1 MPEPYPVVNVEESI
15 DWEVTRDFKDHSE
28 DVEPTGVEPMGSK
41 KKFWYRDRKGAW
53 WLFKYPRGT
62 SGEHWAEKVAAEVAG
77 RLGVPHCSVELAIF
91 DGNPGTVSQSF
102 VDERQGEK
110 LFLGNQAL
118 DETVSEYDPNM
129 SMRQLDYSL
138 ENILRALD
146 EKTDDPNDSKRQF
159 AEYLVLDAV
168 IGNTDR
174 HHENW
179 GILRTRIET
188 SPGWTR
194 TLDPSFDHASSLGR
208 ELSDEKRDMR
218 LCENRIGHYAE
229 RGSRGK
235 RGRGIHWSSSD
246 ERAPSP
252 LELVRLAAHGE
263 PDLFRPAISR
273 LEKLDDDS
281 LREIVNRVPDDWMSS
296 AAREF
301 AIALMR
307 YNVTTMREMM

>member
-1 MPEPYPVVNVEESI
+1 MLEPYPVVDVEESI
-15 DWEVTRDFKDHSE
+15 DWEVTRDFEDHSE

-41 KKFWYRDRKGAW
+41 EKFWYRDRKGAW

-91 DGNPGTVSQSF
+91 DRNPGTVSQSF
-102 VDERQGEK
+102 VDERLGEK

-159 AEYLVLDAV
+159 AEYVVLDAV

-179 GILRTRIET
+179 GILRTRTET

-194 TLDPSFDHASSLGR
+194 TLAPSFDHASSLGR
-208 ELSDEKRDMR
+208 ELSDDERDRR

-229 RGSRGK
+229 RGSKGK
-235 RGRGIHWSSSD
+235 KGRGIHWSSSD

-252 LELVRLAAHGE
+252 LELVRLAARGE

-301 AIALMR
+301 SVALMR
-307 YNVTTMREMM
+307 YTIETMREMR

>member
-1 MPEPYPVVNVEESI
+1 MLEPYPVVNVEESI
-15 DWEVTRDFKDHSE
+15 DWEVTRDFEDHSE

-41 KKFWYRDRKGAW
+41 EKFWYRDRKGAW

-102 VDERQGEK
+102 VDESQGQV
-110 LFLGNQAL
+110 LVHGNQAL
-118 DETVSEYDPNM
+118 DETVSEYDPKKRF
-129 SMRQLDYSL
+129 RQSDHTL
-138 ENILRALD
+138 ENIWVALARATED
-146 EKTDDPNDSKRQF
+146 AEESKRQF
-159 AEYLVLDAV
+159 AEYTVLDAV

-179 GILRTRIET
+179 GILRTRTET

-194 TLDPSFDHASSLGR
+194 TLAPSFDHASSLGR
-208 ELSDEKRDMR
+208 ELSDDKRDRR

-229 RGSRGK
+229 RGSKGK
-235 RGRGIHWSSSD
+235 KGRGIHWSSSD

-252 LELVRLAAHGE
+252 LELVRLAARVE
-263 PDLFRPAISR
+263 PDLFCPAISR

-307 YNVTTMREMM
+307 YNVTTMQRLT